1 MRKTAS
7 PAPIAKRGRPVIAQ
21 KTGNIKG
28 TPIEGGEYVSTTEFR
43 AGINDYIRKCKKS
56 RRPIVLSSHGYGE
69 VALIPLEDLEA
80 LKGIQQG
87 RKEIAE
93 GKGIPNEKVFAELLE
108 KFG

>member
-1 MRKTAS
+1 M
-7 PAPIAKRGRPVIAQ
+7 
-21 KTGNIKG
+21 
-28 TPIEGGEYVSTTEFR
+28 
-43 AGINDYIRKCKKS
+43 
-56 RRPIVLSSHGYGE
+56 
-69 VALIPLEDLEA
+69 IPLEDLEA